1 MKPLVL
7 ASWEDPNGI
16 TCVDIL
22 DLRDGTFGF
31 SPCRRDPEDAHGWRR
46 LRGEEFGC
54 FTTKQ
59 AAEAAARSAM
69 PECAP

>member
-7 ASWEDPNGI
+7 ASWDEPNGV

-31 SPCRRDPEDAHGWRR
+31 SPCRRDPEDSDGCAAMILAALPVA
-46 LRGEEFGC
+46 LRP
-54 FTTKQ
+54 KLL
-59 AAEAAARSAM
+59 R
-69 PECAP
+69 

>member
-7 ASWEDPNGI
+7 ASWDEPNGV

-31 SPCRRDPEDAHGWRR
+31 SPCRRDPEDSHGWRR
-46 LRGEEFGC
+46 LRGDDFGS
-54 FTTKQ
+54 FASRVEAEV
-59 AAEAAARSAM
+59 AALIAM
-69 PECAP
+69 PACAP